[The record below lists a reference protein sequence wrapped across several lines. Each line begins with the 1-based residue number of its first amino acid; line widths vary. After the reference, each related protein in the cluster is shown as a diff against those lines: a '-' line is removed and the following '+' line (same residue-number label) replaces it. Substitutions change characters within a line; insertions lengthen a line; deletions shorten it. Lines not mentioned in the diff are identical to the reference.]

1 MIPDDAPLAEMLRNV
16 RPLAPIV
23 VLVTLSAVLV
33 GAVDAPMVLVP
44 VMASVPLL
52 VAVKVELAPFKVM
65 PPEKLNVDVPLAF
78 RMIPVLLPVA
88 LIAPLNVTAPPV
100 RFSMSMARAAAV
112 WVIAA
117 PMLNGTLPWV
127 TRTSAPP
134 VLKLELVTLIAPV
147 AVAVTFVSDSAF
159 VPPVTV
165 TPSITLGTVVAR
177 ADAVI
182 AGDAPEKLTFLI
194 AVLLASVT
202 VPVSVGA
209 VPAAIDNVVVPT
221 VSRTAP
227 PAPCSV
233 ELASIA
239 RLPGVFPVPVCT

>member
-1 MIPDDAPLAEMLRNV
+1 MVAP
-16 RPLAPIV
+16 
-23 VLVTLSAVLV
+23 TDS
-33 GAVDAPMVLVP
+33 
-44 VMASVPLL
+44 
-52 VAVKVELAPFKVM
+52 
-65 PPEKLNVDVPLAF
+65 
-78 RMIPVLLPVA
+78 
-88 LIAPLNVTAPPV
+88 
-100 RFSMSMARAAAV
+100 
-112 WVIAA
+112 
-117 PMLNGTLPWV
+117 GTLPPLTITV
-127 TRTSAPP
+127 AA
-134 VLKLELVTLIAPV
+134 VVFVKLELVTLIAPV

-182 AGDAPEKLTFLI
+182 AGDAPEKVTFLI
-194 AVLLASVT
+194 AVLLAGVT
-202 VPVSVGA
+202 APVSGGA
-209 VPAAIDNVVVPT
+209 VPGAIDNVVVPT